1 MAKDKQLAQNLN
13 EDRMRMRLSDLERIL
28 NKVRQG
34 GGPKRIEKE
43 HAKGKWTARE
53 RLDRLF
59 DPGCERLEIGA
70 LAGHGMYEDEG
81 GRPAGGV
88 VIEMGRIHGKLALW
102 WPMTPR

>member
-28 NKVRQG
+28 NIVRQG

-59 DPGCERLEIGA
+59 DSGTERIEIGA
-70 LAGHGMYEDEG
+70 LAGHGMYEKEG
-81 GRPAGGV
+81 GCPAGGV
-88 VIEMGRIHGKLALW
+88 VIELGRIHGQ
-102 WPMTPR
+102 

>member
-13 EDRMRMRLSDLERIL
+13 EDRMRMRLSDLERVL

-59 DPGCERLEIGA
+59 DPGCERLELGA

-81 GRPAGGV
+81 GCPAGGV
-88 VIEMGRIHGKLALW
+88 VIERAASTASRALW
-102 WPMTPR
+102 WPMTPQ